1 VADQNFRPLDFY
13 GKDWD
18 MQRYYWSVST
28 AEAAAVV
35 KFRTERIGEFGDEP
49 VETTLSVFQSLTQAE
64 ALNYL
69 PEDDMVMEVLWNDKV
84 WHHVVLHILDK
95 GGLDEARVSQKQ

>member
-1 VADQNFRPLDFY
+1 
-13 GKDWD
+13 
-18 MQRYYWSVST
+18 M
-28 AEAAAVV
+28 V
-35 KFRTERIGEFGDEP
+35 KFRTERIGEFGGEP

-95 GGLDEARVSQKQ
+95 GGLDEARLSRSNEQWTTISKQNALTKKHLKSTEKETD